1 MRLVFRGKPTQSR
14 AELFE
19 GYSRQFRRAV
29 DAVFADDETPEL
41 ADRLRA
47 NVSRVAAYK
56 AAFTEAE
63 FAKIAANQEYDEATR
78 KAAMK
83 AAEERFAR
91 WTDAEYN
98 TATARCRTAKQFS
111 EFLEPDNRRLFPNL
125 QWLATRSATPR
136 ADHAAFAGKIWPKTD
151 PFWNSHAP
159 GTEWNCKCDIAE
171 TDEPATDNS
180 DVPNIEPP
188 RGLEGNPAETGEVFT
203 DWVGYIRSVM
213 DCPSGAQK
221 PIPTNESRRIE
232 NKPFRENW
240 VRKQV
245 KADLHKIQ
253 GTSTEFKFENGGKID
268 VLFDSKT
275 TSHIANDVSNSK
287 DYLLAEIS
295 RHPNTLA
302 RTAKL
307 VAHEPNSK
315 QSKKPSAQHYYY
327 YSYEIGGKTYYL
339 NVEEN
344 LVADGSLEF
353 SV

>member
-1 MRLVFRGKPTQSR
+1 M
-14 AELFE
+14 
-19 GYSRQFRRAV
+19 
-29 DAVFADDETPEL
+29 FADDETPEL

-203 DWVGYIRSVM
+203 DNVGYIRNADFTVKKEISKFSSKPALAAFKAKYQNKIV
-213 DCPSGAQK
+213 DCELAHENVKLYQNKITSKHIVNSLFNNGNAYWLK
-221 PIPTNESRRIE
+221 NEYLKSDVEAITKNATLIGKKEADTMHNTNQETIE
-232 NKPFRENW
+232 L
-240 VRKQV
+240 KQATDFFFYY
-245 KADLHKIQ
+245 K
-253 GTSTEFKFENGGKID
+253 FKFG
-268 VLFDSKT
+268 DS
-275 TSHIANDVSNSK
+275 
-287 DYLLAEIS
+287 E
-295 RHPNTLA
+295 
-302 RTAKL
+302 
-307 VAHEPNSK
+307 
-315 QSKKPSAQHYYY
+315 
-327 YSYEIGGKTYYL
+327 YYL
-339 NVEEN
+339 HVGRYRKTKQMYLYDITDYNPI
-344 LVADGSLEF
+344 
-353 SV
+353 